1 MASAKHLA
9 IRPEI
14 LRPRYPIEYEENSSE
29 YTSLGKAKV
38 KVQSTW
44 QYTPT
49 LQDSWVYC
57 KGLWGSCKTMIPKFH
72 SAPPFLRWDAGA
84 AEIQIPTLYQ
94 LLLDRPNLPQT
105 PRVWRNNLMNFK
117 NEDMSA
123 MDPIRFTW
131 NLFSFLDAE
140 ASLFPSPIVNDQRFS
155 LLRMQDL
162 KADVSA
168 GHLSLPARQPQT
180 YQRNTS
186 KNIEL
191 SDAKSLKKTCQSTDS
206 AQSSKPNQ
214 EALQRCQANGYA
226 SSSHELPGRNHTIF
240 SRFHKPRDAVE
251 MSPRLATHKPLAKH
265 TRRAAA
271 SECMNNCI
279 FVS

>member
-191 SDAKSLKKTCQSTDS
+191 SDAKSLKKPVNQQTQRSRPSPTKKPCNAAKQMDTQALHTNCWAKPHNLLKIPQATGCSWDVAPS
-206 AQSSKPNQ
+206 GHAQASCKAHQEGSS
-214 EALQRCQANGYA
+214 LRV
-226 SSSHELPGRNHTIF
+226 HE
-240 SRFHKPRDAVE
+240 
-251 MSPRLATHKPLAKH
+251 
-265 TRRAAA
+265 
-271 SECMNNCI
+271 
-279 FVS
+279 

>member
-1 MASAKHLA
+1 
-9 IRPEI
+9 
-14 LRPRYPIEYEENSSE
+14 
-29 YTSLGKAKV
+29 
-38 KVQSTW
+38 
-44 QYTPT
+44 
-49 LQDSWVYC
+49 
-57 KGLWGSCKTMIPKFH
+57 MIPKFH

-131 NLFSFLDAE
+131 NLFSFQPTDAE

-191 SDAKSLKKTCQSTDS
+191 SDAKSLKKNLSINRLS
-206 AQSSKPNQ
+206 AVVQAQPRSLATLPSKWIRKLFTRT
-214 EALQRCQANGYA
+214 A
-226 SSSHELPGRNHTIF
+226 GRNHKIF

-279 FVS
+279 FIS